1 MSNRRDR
8 WNRRRIG
15 FEKPKRFVVIAMEG
29 AETEPRYFEEF
40 KPSRE
45 AETQIKLVSNPN
57 HKSKPKEVF
66 NRLAVAF
73 RPYSIKRGDEA
84 WMVIDR
90 DAWTDE
96 ELHEVYGAAQAA
108 GFQIAMSNPCFEL
121 WLYLHLRDAKPFMD
135 RHHCQRELAAIL
147 HEYTPERKGD
157 YDAASLVKAVR
168 AAAARAK
175 LGDSSPYDVWP
186 KQQATRVYRLVERLF
201 QLDKK

>member
-8 WNRRRIG
+8 WNRRRTG
-15 FEKPKRFVVIAMEG
+15 FEKPKRFVIIAMEG

-73 RPYSIKRGDEA
+73 RPYSIRLGDEA

-90 DAWTDE
+90 DSWTDAD
-96 ELHEVYGAAQAA
+96 LREVYGAAQAA

-121 WLYLHLRDAKPFMD
+121 WLYLHLREAKPFMD

-147 HEYTPERKGD
+147 PGYSPDHKGG
-157 YDAASLVKAVR
+157 YDAAELAKTVR
-168 AAAARAK
+168 EAIRRAK
-175 LGDSSPYDVWP
+175 PGDDAPAPSWP
-186 KQQATRVYRLVERLF
+186 NRQATLVYKLVERL
-201 QLDKK
+201 LADGTE